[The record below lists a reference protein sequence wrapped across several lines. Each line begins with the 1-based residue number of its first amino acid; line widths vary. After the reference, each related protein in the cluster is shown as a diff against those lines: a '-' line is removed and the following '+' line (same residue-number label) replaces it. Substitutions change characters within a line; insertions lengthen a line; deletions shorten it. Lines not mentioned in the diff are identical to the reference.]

1 MATKQWDHKV
11 PFWIKNQHRRVD
23 ALPLNQGSN
32 QPSDGSDRPHHK
44 NSLAWLPL
52 MGKLRLQI
60 GIMRND
66 ALDMALISESFEED
80 VAAGGKA
87 KPRKIDICGG
97 SQGFLICSGFS
108 QAAVFVQQLSC

>member
-1 MATKQWDHKV
+1 MATTQWDHKV
-11 PFWIKNQHRRVD
+11 PFWIKNQHRRVE

-66 ALDMALISESFEED
+66 ALDMALISESFEEG

-87 KPRKIDICGG
+87 KARKIDI
-97 SQGFLICSGFS
+97 
-108 QAAVFVQQLSC
+108 